1 MVKDKWADRKSSFT
15 TDSYSLDVWHGCL
28 QSLRKYLRGWNLKNI
43 GEQKAIKLGYSKRVE
58 EIDLIVEKRL
68 LSMDEWEER
77 IGLEDK
83 LDEINRL
90 EDLQWKQRAGKN
102 WVLQGDA
109 NTQFF

>member
-1 MVKDKWADRKSSFT
+1 
-15 TDSYSLDVWHGCL
+15 
-28 QSLRKYLRGWNLKNI
+28 LRGWNLKNI